1 MLFEGAQETR
11 QAPHNYSVQKDDVVE
26 INLPDELGMN
36 EADAHVL
43 EAIHSIYIADRIGNK
58 LLFKYDGGS
67 KKTIYRR
74 LANSAEAFNPAWFV
88 ESNITCCVGRTE
100 LQPDVGI
107 WIIPPTQAQC
117 INPIVNRCPPPDVW
131 IEVFFDRDPD
141 RSNAINRINHCKRFR
156 NGIEYVGIA
165 IPETTRWHSNPAQAS
180 TAVVRQNNR
189 PNQPPYG
196 IMETHQFILHIP
208 GTTILSLRVVGH
220 LILILLPII

>member
-1 MLFEGAQETR
+1 MSVATEGVEEMLFEGAQETR
-11 QAPHNYSVQKDDVVE
+11 QASKIIRICAKIDELLEQVQKDDVVE

-36 EADAHVL
+36 EADVHVL

-67 KKTIYRR
+67 KKTIHRR

-88 ESNITCCVGRTE
+88 ESNITCCVG
-100 LQPDVGI
+100 P
-107 WIIPPTQAQC
+107 QC

-196 IMETHQFILHIP
+196 IY
-208 GTTILSLRVVGH
+208 
-220 LILILLPII
+220 

>member
-11 QAPHNYSVQKDDVVE
+11 QASKIIRICAKIDELLEQVQKDDVVE

-58 LLFKYDGGS
+58 LLFKYDGVV
-67 KKTIYRR
+67 KKLFI
-74 LANSAEAFNPAWFV
+74 A

-165 IPETTRWHSNPAQAS
+165 IPETTRQNSNPAQAS

-189 PNQPPYG
+189 PNQPPCG
-196 IMETHQFILHIP
+196 IYWEIHQFIYIYLEQP
-208 GTTILSLRVVGH
+208 SCPYVWLDT
-220 LILILLPII
+220 

>member
-11 QAPHNYSVQKDDVVE
+11 QASKIIRICAKIDELLEQVQKDDVVE

-36 EADAHVL
+36 EADVHVL

-58 LLFKYDGGS
+58 LLFKV
-67 KKTIYRR
+67 K
-74 LANSAEAFNPAWFV
+74 
-88 ESNITCCVGRTE
+88 SNITCCVGRTE
-100 LQPDVGI
+100 LQPD
-107 WIIPPTQAQC
+107 
-117 INPIVNRCPPPDVW
+117 
-131 IEVFFDRDPD
+131 VFFDRDPD

-196 IMETHQFILHIP
+196 IY
-208 GTTILSLRVVGH
+208 
-220 LILILLPII
+220 